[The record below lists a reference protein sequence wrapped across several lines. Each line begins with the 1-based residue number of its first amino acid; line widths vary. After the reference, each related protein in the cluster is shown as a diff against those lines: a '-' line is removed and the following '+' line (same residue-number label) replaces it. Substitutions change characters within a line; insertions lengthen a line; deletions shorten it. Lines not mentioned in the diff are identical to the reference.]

1 MSIFSFDEE
10 EYKMFRF
17 FVILLV
23 LSNSI
28 LADVIFA
35 DPVRERDELD
45 SLTVLKVLKSE
56 QLAGLPANTIVDLL
70 YDLSTSVSHQAPSM
84 DTTDKFSLVILH
96 TNDRLGYLTD
106 LFDTSSS
113 AVHRPIII
121 AHLAQKIRDRFQRD
135 SKVKVL
141 LLDAGNAIGP
151 NPLSAD
157 TASPG
162 AGTRAIKSLEWAGYD
177 AMAMAVHEFDYENF
191 PWLTKMESKLSV
203 LSANVHVTEAPLKD
217 RTVSLKPSKTITLD
231 GIPDGKIV
239 IVGVTTSDTTII
251 LESRRKGLKFT
262 NPLKALEE
270 LLDSLKNK
278 NPKPVVIVLGK
289 LDHTTESRLV
299 SEFPDVHVIV
309 GGVGHYERKSPDRIE
324 GQSFLMDGTP
334 ILSAKPYCL
343 SLGFCHLTFEK
354 SATSNSE
361 SVFKITRGF
370 FASIPIVEDMAD
382 TASLDPQLKKANHY
396 LNEWTQD
403 FREERNLPFTI
414 AKDTISDAGVV
425 AEIIRQRRGAQVSL
439 LNKEALGMT
448 VPWNAEDQTYLI
460 KKGDNITPAHLKVM
474 FPFPDKLMTLMLS
487 GEKLKAVL
495 GRSQRSEKSPAELVY
510 AGVEW
515 DKGKTMW
522 LVNNRPLKDD
532 ETYKVVTNNFLASGG
547 AGYSRLRSKV
557 LKGPDVRNEIKEFLT
572 SDHAYQRYDSKR
584 SFGEG
589 FVKINYTF
597 AGSFLRNQ
605 SWNHDSYS
613 GTVLPWKQEY
623 QLTFR
628 EYMLTGDFKAT
639 YVRCKNDISLSIT
652 DFDYDTRILADS
664 TDVRR
669 DEATLILKYERP
681 RQCGLGFVLI
691 SPYAAHQ
698 YIPDLSEYFRKPAL
712 FGDSRI
718 EIGVFLNDDKEH
730 LRIKSA
736 VVPYR
741 LNKDTDSS
749 HRQYGF
755 LIGLNVKER
764 LPEPLTK
771 LIPIF
776 TLEGATINL
785 SIEFSRYSDE
795 RFVIQSADKGI
806 SIRIPLLTLIQLYT
820 GFDLRF
826 YYSQA
831 VGKWSYNIRP
841 TLEIKY
847 EGISRIF
854 K

>member
-1 MSIFSFDEE
+1 
-10 EYKMFRF
+10 MFRL
-17 FVILLV
+17 FVILLF
-23 LSNSI
+23 LSNSV
-28 LADVIFA
+28 LANAIFA
-35 DPVRERDELD
+35 DPVRERTELD

-56 QLAGLPANTIVDLL
+56 QLVGLQADTIVDLL
-70 YDLSTSVSHQAPSM
+70 YDLSTSVSHQTSSTATA
-84 DTTDKFSLVILH
+84 DRFSLVILH

-106 LFDTSSS
+106 LFDTNDSL
-113 AVHRPIII
+113 VHRPIII
-121 AHLAQKIRDRFQRD
+121 AQLAQKIKKCFQGD
-135 SKVKVL
+135 PKVKVL

-157 TASPG
+157 TAAPG

-177 AMAMAVHEFDYENF
+177 AMAMAVHEFDYVNF
-191 PWLTKMESKLSV
+191 PWLTKIESKLSV
-203 LSANVHVTEAPLKD
+203 LSANVRVTEAPLKD
-217 RTVSLKPSKTITLD
+217 RAVSLKPSKTITLD
-231 GIPDGKIV
+231 GISDGKIV
-239 IVGVTTSDTTII
+239 IVGITTSDTTII

-354 SATSNSE
+354 FTTSDSE

-370 FASIPIVEDMAD
+370 FASIPIVEGMVD
-382 TASLDPQLKKANHY
+382 TASLDSKLQEANDC
-396 LNEWTQD
+396 LNKWTRD
-403 FREERNLPFTI
+403 FREERNFPITI

-425 AEIIRQRRGAQVSL
+425 AEIIRRRRGAQVSL
-439 LNKEALGMT
+439 LNKEALDLT
-448 VPWNAEDQTYLI
+448 VPWKSKEKIYLI
-460 KKGDNITPAHLKVM
+460 QKGDKFRPAHLEVM
-474 FPFPDKLMTLMLS
+474 FPFPDKLITLMLS
-487 GEKLKAVL
+487 GKKLKAVL
-495 GRSQRSEKSPAELVY
+495 GRSQQSEKSPAELVY

-515 DKGKTMW
+515 DKSKTMW
-522 LVNNRPLKDD
+522 LVNNRPLKDK

-547 AGYSRLRSKV
+547 AGYSQLRSKD
-557 LKGPDVRNEIKEFLT
+557 LKGPEARKEVERFLI
-572 SDHAYQRYDSKR
+572 DEDAYPRYDSKR
-584 SFGEG
+584 SFEEG

-613 GTVLPWKQEY
+613 GTVLPWKSEY
-623 QLTFR
+623 QETFR
-628 EYMLTGDFKAT
+628 EYMLRGDFKAT
-639 YVRCKNDISLSIT
+639 YVKGKSDISLSIT
-652 DFDYDTRILADS
+652 DFDYDTRILADTNS
-664 TDVRR
+664 PDVRR
-669 DEATLILKYERP
+669 DEATLILKYERT
-681 RQCGLGFVLI
+681 REFGLGPVLI

-698 YIPDLSEYFRKPAL
+698 YVPDLSEYFSKPAL

-718 EIGVFLNDDKEH
+718 EIGAFFFDDKEH
-730 LRIKSA
+730 LNIKSA
-736 VVPYR
+736 YVPYR
-741 LNKDTDSS
+741 LSKDPDSS
-749 HRQYGF
+749 YSQYGF
-755 LIGLNVKER
+755 LIRPHVKNK

-771 LIPIF
+771 LIPIL
-776 TLEGATINL
+776 TLEKATINL
-785 SIEFSRYSDE
+785 GIEFSWYSYE
-795 RFVIQSADKGI
+795 GFVIQSADKGI
-806 SIRIPLLTLIQLYT
+806 SIRIPFIPRIHLNM

-826 YYSQA
+826 YYSEK
-831 VGKWSYNIRP
+831 VHKWSYNVRP
-841 TLEIKY
+841 TLEIEYK
-847 EGISRIF
+847 GISRIF